1 MKKIAVSIAAALLLA
16 GVAAASAFAA
26 ETPAGRLT
34 GPGFADENRDGV
46 CDNYAAGRGAGCV
59 DEDGD
64 GVCDN
69 YAAGCGRQ
77 AGRRGRNS

>member
-1 MKKIAVSIAAALLLA
+1 MKKIAVSIAAAVLLA

-26 ETPAGRLT
+26 ETPAGRLA
-34 GPGFADENRDGV
+34 GPGFTDENRDGV
-46 CDNYAAGRGAGCV
+46 CDYYAAGRGACFV

-69 YAAGCGRQ
+69 YATGCGRQ

>member
-26 ETPAGRLT
+26 ETPVNR
-34 GPGFADENRDGV
+34 FA
-46 CDNYAAGRGAGCV
+46 GAGFV

>member
-34 GPGFADENRDGV
+34 GAGF
-46 CDNYAAGRGAGCV
+46 V